1 MKNIKMFLIGFLTC
15 ACIFVIMGQAK
26 PKGKQKLA
34 TNKFQGFAINEDV
47 LFLFNTHNGTTW
59 KSENGGKWEK
69 VLDKLK
75 KKEK

>member
-1 MKNIKMFLIGFLTC
+1 MKNITMFLIGFLTC
-15 ACIFVIMGQAK
+15 VCIFVIMGQGK
-26 PKGKQKLA
+26 PRSKQKLT

-59 KSENGGKWEK
+59 KSKNGDKWEK

-75 KKEK
+75 RKEK